1 MKDVTGWQLPHDV
14 LERYRFRAI
23 ALWQEGKKISDI
35 AHFFG
40 LHRVT
45 VSYWIAAY
53 KRGGKRALRSK
64 KAPGPS
70 FKLTES
76 DVKRVVDCLRQE
88 ATACGFE
95 TPLWTTK
102 RVAQIIKSKT
112 HKELDYSNVWRLL
125 KRMGFTNQ
133 KPEKRAYEQDA
144 KAVKKWIKEEWP
156 KILAHKRRWQAVL
169 YFQDEAGVSLR
180 PVLGKTWAKRGK
192 TPIVHVTGK
201 KEFFC
206 VSSAISTSG
215 RMAFRIEKEKVVKE
229 TFVDFLQ
236 KLLDMHPERKVIV
249 VTDKARPHIAK
260 LVDEFVATHAKRFML
275 YYLPS
280 YSPELNPDEHVW
292 SYLKKNKLRAHAAR
306 SKDEL
311 KTLTINSMRSIQMK
325 PALIRS
331 FFYSLPM

>member
-1 MKDVTGWQLPHDV
+1 MKEVTGWQLPHDV
-14 LERYRFRAI
+14 LEYYRFRAI
-23 ALWQEGKKISDI
+23 ALWKEGKKVSDI

-53 KRGGKRALRSK
+53 KRGGKHALRSR
-64 KAPGPS
+64 KAPGPL
-70 FKLTES
+70 FKLTQG
-76 DVKRVVDCLRQE
+76 DMKRIVSRLRQE
-88 ATACGFE
+88 ATSCGFE

-102 RVAQIIKSKT
+102 RVAQIIT
-112 HKELDYSNVWRLL
+112 KETKKQLDYSNVWRLL

-133 KPEKRAYEQDA
+133 KPEKRAYEQDK
-144 KAVKKWIKEEWP
+144 KAVKKWLKEEWP

-180 PVLGKTWAKRGK
+180 PVVSKTWAKKGK

-201 KEFFC
+201 KDFFC

-215 RMAFRIEKEKVVKE
+215 RMAFRIEKGKVVKE

-236 KLLDMHPERKVIV
+236 KLLDMHPRRKVIV
-249 VTDKARPHIAK
+249 VTDKARPHVAK
-260 LVDEFVATHAKRFML
+260 FVDNFAAMHIKRFAL

-292 SYLKKNKLRAHAAR
+292 GYLKKNKLRAHAAR
-306 SKDEL
+306 SNDEL
-311 KTLTINSMRSIQMK
+311 KTLTIKSMRSIQMK
-325 PALIRS
+325 PALIKS
-331 FFYSLPM
+331 FFYLLPM

>member
-1 MKDVTGWQLPHDV
+1 MGHVTGWQLPHDV
-14 LERYRFRAI
+14 LEHYRFRAI
-23 ALWQEGKKISDI
+23 ELWQEGKKVSDI

-45 VSYWIAAY
+45 VSYWVAAY
-53 KRGGKRALRSK
+53 KRGGKRALRSR
-64 KAPGPS
+64 KAPGPP
-70 FKLTES
+70 FKLKPGEIA
-76 DVKRVVDCLRQE
+76 RVMKCLQQE

-102 RVAQIIKSKT
+102 RVAYLVR
-112 HKELDYSNVWRLL
+112 KEAKKQLDYSNVWRLL
-125 KRMGFTNQ
+125 KRMGLTNQ
-133 KPEKRAYEQDA
+133 KPEKRAYEQDK
-144 KAVKKWIKEEWP
+144 KAAKKWLREEWP

-180 PVLGKTWAKRGK
+180 PVLGNTWAPKGK
-192 TPIVHVTGK
+192 TPVVHVTGK
-201 KEFFC
+201 KDGFC

-215 RMAFRIEKEKVVKE
+215 RMAFRIERGKVVKE

-236 KLLDMHPERKVIV
+236 KLLDMHPRRKVIV

-260 LVDEFVATHAKRFML
+260 LVDDFVSAHAKRFAL

-292 SYLKKNKLRAHAAR
+292 GYLKKNKLRAHAAR
-306 SKDEL
+306 SGKEL
-311 KTLTINSMRSIQMK
+311 KTLTINSMRSIQMR
-325 PALIRS
+325 PTLVRS
-331 FFYSLPM
+331 FFYVLPM